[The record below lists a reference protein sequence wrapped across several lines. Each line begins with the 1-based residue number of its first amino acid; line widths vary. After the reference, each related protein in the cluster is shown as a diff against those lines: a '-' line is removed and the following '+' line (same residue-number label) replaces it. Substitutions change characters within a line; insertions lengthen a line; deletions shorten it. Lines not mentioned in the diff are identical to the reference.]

1 MPIIL
6 QYITMTIKTMAYG
19 VCFSQP
25 YILRGAMGWVHP
37 GHRDLLLI
45 SMDFWTRPAFSSRT
59 LATEVSPKM
68 SSSSTQPLPVVEMV
82 KDYRDYTVCSMFS
95 YMKPCHAMHCHAIN
109 LWPIYFFVPVLP
121 GFGKVVAV
129 LKTLWANLYSQMT
142 FAELSWYLRDHTFS
156 FCGR

>member
-1 MPIIL
+1 
-6 QYITMTIKTMAYG
+6 MTIKTMAYG
-19 VCFSQP
+19 VCFSLP

-82 KDYRDYTVCSMFS
+82 EDYRDYTVWMYVFI
-95 YMKPCHAMHCHAIN
+95 YETMPCHALPCHKSLTYI
-109 LWPIYFFVPVLP
+109 FFVQVLP

>member
-6 QYITMTIKTMAYG
+6 QWPSKPWRMVYVFHCHTSFVELWGEFTPGIGICSWSPWISGRAPRSLPGPWPPRY
-19 VCFSQP
+19 
-25 YILRGAMGWVHP
+25 HP
-37 GHRDLLLI
+37 RCR
-45 SMDFWTRPAFSSRT
+45 RPAHNHCLSWKWSKI
-59 LATEVSPKM
+59 TEI
-68 SSSSTQPLPVVEMV
+68 TQ
-82 KDYRDYTVCSMFS
+82 YGCMFS

-109 LWPIYFFVPVLP
+109 LWPIFFFVQVLP